1 MTRKAPSSESVD
13 STLPLILL
21 ACLLSA
27 YVSLRA
33 YIIPITFD
41 EAANYLEFT
50 RRGLLSP
57 FHLPFPHFAANNH
70 LLNSWLT
77 WLTTNLL
84 GVSELT
90 LRLPVLTAHILFLY
104 YTARL
109 SSEFSSSL
117 LRLSSFV
124 VLNVNPYVLDFFSV
138 ARGYGLAFGLLAG
151 SLWYLYRFFQTHFEP
166 RYSVASTVFAILA
179 VTAHLTLVHFLIA
192 LCAVIVLAGTFSA
205 PTGDPFLQKLFHAI
219 RANAMA
225 LTLVSVFLLPTLV
238 VIREF
243 RRAGTFFYGGTTSF
257 WQDTVLSLFDRS
269 LYDTHYPGSTRA
281 AITTSSELSQLL
293 GIIAILIVTI
303 ALVVSI
309 KRLAKPVQPGQL
321 YLPALVFLLLSS
333 SVASIAQ
340 HHLLNVL
347 YLTGRTGLYLLLL
360 FAFVLVVLANEM
372 AAASKL
378 WQYGLGVVA
387 LLLTIHFANCFNLR
401 YVLEWKLAAD
411 MKEMLQDIE
420 ELKSDAPVGRGNTA
434 VGVNLEFEAPL
445 NYYRA
450 VDHLTWLNEPDR
462 KAKFHPLNDFY
473 LYSDEDFQ
481 AIDPDSFVVIRT
493 YPLNRSRLLRRNVRP
508 SRYEITA
515 SKTLAFE
522 GPFDSTWSRK
532 TASQPPVQRGT
543 AGGMTDEDHQYSR
556 SIDYQID
563 FTTVAASRSVIGVKA
578 MIWMESL
585 SNTDARLEI
594 VFRNRARTYAWR
606 NVTVRDFGT
615 QPRAWFPVFFSCFIP
630 PKAQQ
635 GDSISVY
642 LRNGK
647 SPVYVDNMEMRW
659 LAAVY

>member
-1 MTRKAPSSESVD
+1 MTPVANTSEHTRSL
-13 STLPLILL
+13 LPLLVL
-21 ACLLSA
+21 SCLLSA
-27 YVSLRA
+27 YVAIRA

-50 RRGLLSP
+50 RRGLLLP
-57 FHLPFPHFAANNH
+57 FHPPFPHFAANNH
-70 LLNSWLT
+70 FLNSWLT
-77 WLTTNLL
+77 WLTTSLL

-90 LRLPVLTAHILFLY
+90 LRLPVLSAHILFLY

-109 SSEFSSSL
+109 ANEFSSAL

-124 VLNVNPYVLDFFSV
+124 VLNVNPYLLDFFSLS
-138 ARGYGLAFGLLAG
+138 RGYGLAFGLLAG
-151 SLWYLYRFFQTHFEP
+151 SLWYLYRFLQTQFEP
-166 RYSVASTVFAILA
+166 RYSVASTGFAILA

-205 PTGDPFLQKLFHAI
+205 PTGDRFLQKFFHAI
-219 RANAMA
+219 RANAIA
-225 LTLVSVFLLPTLV
+225 LTMVLVFLLPTLV
-238 VIREF
+238 VLRGY
-243 RRAGTFFYGGTTSF
+243 RRAGAFFYGGTTSF
-257 WQDTVLSLFDRS
+257 WKDTVLSLFDRS
-269 LYDTHYPGSTRA
+269 LYETHYPGSTRLG
-281 AITTSSELSQLL
+281 ITTSNELTQLL
-293 GIIAILIVTI
+293 GIIAIIIVTI

-309 KRLAKPVQPGQL
+309 IRLAKPVQPGQL
-321 YLPALVFLLLSS
+321 YLPALVFLLLFS

-372 AAASKL
+372 AAARKL
-378 WQYGLGVVA
+378 WQYALGLVA
-387 LLLTIHFANCFNLR
+387 LLLTIHFANCVNLR

-411 MKEMLQDIE
+411 MKEMLKDIE
-420 ELKSDAPVGRGNTA
+420 ELKNDAPVGRGNTA
-434 VGVNLEFEAPL
+434 VGVNLDFEAPL

-450 VDHLTWLNEPDR
+450 VDHLTWLNEPAR
-462 KAKFHPLNDFY
+462 NAKFHPLNDFY

-481 AIDPDSFVVIRT
+481 AVDPDSFVVIKT
-493 YPLNRSRLLRRNVRP
+493 YPLNRSRLLRRTVRP
-508 SRYEITA
+508 SRYDITV
-515 SKTLAFE
+515 SKTLDFA
-522 GPFDSTWSRK
+522 GPFDSTVRHN
-532 TASQPPVQRGT
+532 TTSQPAAQRGT
-543 AGGMTDEDHQYSR
+543 PSGLTDEDHQYSR
-556 SIDYQID
+556 SIDYRID
-563 FTTVAASRSVIGVKA
+563 FTTVAASRSVIAVKA
-578 MIWMESL
+578 MIWMKSL

-630 PKAQQ
+630 PQAQQ

-642 LRNGK
+642 VRNGK
-647 SPVYVDNMEMRW
+647 SPVYVDDLQIQW